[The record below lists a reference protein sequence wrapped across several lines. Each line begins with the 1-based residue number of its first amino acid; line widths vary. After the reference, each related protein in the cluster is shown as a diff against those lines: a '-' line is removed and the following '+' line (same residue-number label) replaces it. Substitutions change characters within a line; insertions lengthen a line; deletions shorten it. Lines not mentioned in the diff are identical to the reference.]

1 MGYRLIIATMCVGYL
16 IGYVIGIFQ
25 AADAVFGFETRVVAM
40 SYGLGLATLFGFV
53 VCAVDGFIWFI
64 DSRPKRKILVPAPL
78 PRAPGKK
85 H

>member
-16 IGYVIGIFQ
+16 IGYEIGSFQ
-25 AADAVFGFETRVVAM
+25 ASNAVFGFETRVAAM
-40 SYGLGLATLFGFV
+40 SYGLGLATLLGFV
-53 VCAVDGFIWFI
+53 VCAVDGLIWFI